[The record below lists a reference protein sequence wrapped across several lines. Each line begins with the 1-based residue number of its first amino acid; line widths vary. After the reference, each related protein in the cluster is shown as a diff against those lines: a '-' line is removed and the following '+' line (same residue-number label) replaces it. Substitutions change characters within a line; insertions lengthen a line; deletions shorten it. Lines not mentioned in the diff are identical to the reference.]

1 MDQAHQ
7 SMEKMKR
14 KASVLEKT
22 EQLKRLEDEEK
33 AYRQQLDRIEQQ
45 EASSNLCDADL
56 QEQLDHNR
64 QVMDK
69 SAPCAPPPFMK
80 TSQFIE
86 NVKEMVEEN
95 IDDEEAI
102 QRRMQELEEE
112 LFRSCDPSYENGSL
126 RHEQLLELK
135 STLLPVHNDSLR

>member
-1 MDQAHQ
+1 M
-7 SMEKMKR
+7 
-14 KASVLEKT
+14 
-22 EQLKRLEDEEK
+22 
-33 AYRQQLDRIEQQ
+33 DRIEQQ

-69 SAPCAPPPFMK
+69 AHLALRRRSKAG
-80 TSQFIE
+80 QFIE

-112 LFRSCDPSYENGSL
+112 LFRSCDPSYENGSS

>member
-69 SAPCAPPPFMK
+69 AHLALRRRSKAG
-80 TSQFIE
+80 QFIE

-112 LFRSCDPSYENGSL
+112 LFRSCDPSYENGSS